1 MPIVQKKNTFD
12 FKKITELYNSVYK
25 KLDSLSDKQ
34 LEKEEERINSLQEK
48 DKEDIF
54 SNLVSQLTD
63 PDNYRIELKELKKIV
78 KEYIPDK
85 SSKSLSKKV
94 KKNINNKSNK
104 NNNNVSESKYFKNQV
119 YCLNKFKDV
128 KEDKDNSSEWGD
140 KQYTAKLL
148 NGKSVYIKQQECNY
162 LTKYKLE
169 TIKEEI
175 ILSKNASKL
184 KITANLLDTFLCKGK
199 DGNYNVFFVYENI
212 EGVSLTKYKDENKI
226 DSAFKKKIQQFI
238 DKLIKNGILL
248 DYVNQKK
255 LMIIGKGK
263 NKQIILTSLKSA
275 KTVDELVK
283 KETNSMMER
292 LEWLTKST
300 DKIRDLTIKS
310 LIREKIDFKL

>member
-1 MPIVQKKNTFD
+1 M
-12 FKKITELYNSVYK
+12 
-25 KLDSLSDKQ
+25 
-34 LEKEEERINSLQEK
+34 
-48 DKEDIF
+48 
-54 SNLVSQLTD
+54 
-63 PDNYRIELKELKKIV
+63 
-78 KEYIPDK
+78 
-85 SSKSLSKKV
+85 
-94 KKNINNKSNK
+94 
-104 NNNNVSESKYFKNQV
+104 
-119 YCLNKFKDV
+119 
-128 KEDKDNSSEWGD
+128 
-140 KQYTAKLL
+140 
-148 NGKSVYIKQQECNY
+148 
-162 LTKYKLE
+162 
-169 TIKEEI
+169 
-175 ILSKNASKL
+175 
-184 KITANLLDTFLCKGK
+184 
-199 DGNYNVFFVYENI
+199 YENI

-226 DSAFKKKIQQFI
+226 DSALKKKIQQFI